1 MMMKMKI
8 NFYIVFIGLVFSSI
22 YFSSCK
28 KDKLLTT
35 GGSLS
40 FSTDTLKFDTVFTT
54 LGSAT
59 RQIKLYN
66 LENSPIKISNIK
78 IQNGLASPF
87 RLNADGIDG
96 KSIDD
101 ILIAPN
107 DSIYIFV
114 AVTVNPN
121 MDSLP
126 FIVED
131 KIIVTLNE
139 NEYDIDLQAYGQN
152 AHYING
158 EYIGTETW
166 QNDKPYVIINSAA
179 VDTNETL
186 TIQKGC
192 RIYMNQNSK
201 LIVFGKLLV
210 FGTKEDSVIFQ
221 GDRLDRDYFN
231 YKDYPGE
238 WQGVYFAN
246 TSSGSV
252 LNYTVL
258 KNGGGQEATI
268 YLDESSNR
276 LLTMNNCEL
285 YNSLNYGIF
294 AINSN
299 FQANNCL
306 IHTCGQQNVAM
317 VKGGNY
323 EMNFCT
329 LATFGGIG
337 FNHTKY
343 NVLAALNYLKIS
355 ETQYEYGNL
364 ETRFNNC
371 IIYGPNDN
379 ETFFGKD
386 GNATFF
392 AETKNCIIKQKDGLS
407 ADVIQIN
414 TILNQDPLFEEIGKW
429 DFHIRATSPAK
440 NNGVFIAAFPI
451 DLENKTRHASQ
462 PTIGCYE

>member
-1 MMMKMKI
+1 MMKFKF
-8 NFYIVFIGLVFSSI
+8 NLFIVFLLVVFSSV

-28 KDKLLTT
+28 KDKLLTS

-40 FSTDTLKFDTVFTT
+40 FSTDTLKFDTVFTS

-59 RQIKLYN
+59 RQLKLYN

-78 IQNGLASPF
+78 IQHGDASPF
-87 RLNADGIDG
+87 RLNADGIAG

-121 MDSLP
+121 VDSLP
-126 FIVED
+126 FIIED

-139 NEYDIDLQAYGQN
+139 KEYDMDLQAYGQN
-152 AHYING
+152 AHYFDD
-158 EYIGTETW
+158 EYISTSTW
-166 QNDKPYVIINSAA
+166 QNDKPYVILNSCAI
-179 VDTNETL
+179 DTGETL

-192 RIYMNQNSK
+192 RIYVNQNAK
-201 LIVFGKLLV
+201 LFVLGTLLS

-238 WQGVYFAN
+238 WQGIYFKSI
-246 TSSGSV
+246 SSGSK

-258 KNGGGQEATI
+258 KNGGGQDATI
-268 YLDESSNR
+268 FLEESPNR

-285 YNSLNYGIF
+285 YNSLNFGIF
-294 AINSN
+294 AYNSN

-323 EMNFCT
+323 EMNYCT

-343 NVLAALNYLKIS
+343 NVFVALNYFDTEFPL
-355 ETQYEYGNL
+355 YESGNL
-364 ETRFNNC
+364 EVRLNNC
-371 IIYGPNDN
+371 IIYGPNEN
-379 ETFFGKD
+379 EVFFNKKSG
-386 GNATFF
+386 GTFF
-392 AETKNCIIKQKDGLS
+392 AETKNCILKQKDGLH
-407 ADVIQIN
+407 ADVLKIN
-414 TILNQDPLFEEIGKW
+414 TLFNQDPIFEDIGKW
-429 DFHIRATSPAK
+429 DFHVRTSSPAK
-440 NNGVFIAAFPI
+440 NNGVPIAAFPL
-451 DLENKTRHASQ
+451 DLENNTRNATQ
-462 PTIGCYE
+462 PTIGCFE